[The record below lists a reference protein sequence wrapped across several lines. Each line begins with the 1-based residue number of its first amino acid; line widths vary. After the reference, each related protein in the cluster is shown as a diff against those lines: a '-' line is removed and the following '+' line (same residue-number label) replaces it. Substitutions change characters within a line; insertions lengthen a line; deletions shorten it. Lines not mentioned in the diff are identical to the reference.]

1 MKGVLQC
8 WGMLNRFFKM
18 SLVHG
23 EGVDEIDLVAGS
35 HQISCAVRAGSGLGQ
50 KDKYPER
57 LLGTTWG
64 AFQQLDDGAV
74 ANMKESFS
82 MLVGEKD
89 ASECR
94 FIKLQKGKK

>member
-1 MKGVLQC
+1 L
-8 WGMLNRFFKM
+8 
-18 SLVHG
+18 
-23 EGVDEIDLVAGS
+23 
-35 HQISCAVRAGSGLGQ
+35 
-50 KDKYPER
+50 P
-57 LLGTTWG
+57 GTTWG

-89 ASECR
+89 ASECG